1 MNALPQA
8 PCPHCQQPVNWFSPG
23 CFSCRKPIQ
32 WPPPQNQQ
40 QQALQQAST
49 QAFQQ
54 QLAYLQQQAAARQQ
68 VPAPPSPPAP
78 VARAQAAMPAA
89 RPAATSQEAPG
100 GALPGG
106 DLDGVLETSRHDAVT
121 YDPQAAEDVEG
132 LLPQSYAEFVP
143 ANLTVQRDA
152 DVESTQVMDTGAGLG
167 VTPFGPQDGLEAT
180 AIPLPTEEAPL
191 QVIPDLDR
199 GSFSALTQS
208 APEISP
214 DGEVER
220 TAVAHEN
227 RPSRLRK
234 AKAEAGKRICRS
246 CGTIS
251 DRASCP
257 SCGTQ
262 TKELAA

>member
-1 MNALPQA
+1 M
-8 PCPHCQQPVNWFSPG
+8 
-23 CFSCRKPIQ
+23 
-32 WPPPQNQQ
+32 
-40 QQALQQAST
+40 
-49 QAFQQ
+49 
-54 QLAYLQQQAAARQQ
+54 
-68 VPAPPSPPAP
+68 
-78 VARAQAAMPAA
+78 ARAPTAMPAA
-89 RPAATSQEAPG
+89 ARGAALSQGAPPQRAPG

-143 ANLTVQRDA
+143 ADLTVQRDA

-180 AIPLPTEEAPL
+180 AIPVPTEEAPL

-234 AKAEAGKRICRS
+234 AKAEAGRRICRS

-251 DRASCP
+251 DRESCP

>member
-32 WPPPQNQQ
+32 WPPAQNQQ

-49 QAFQQ
+49 QAFQE
-54 QLAYLQQQAAARQQ
+54 QLAYLQQQQAAVARQQ
-68 VPAPPSPPAP
+68 APAPASPPPAPAVP
-78 VARAQAAMPAA
+78 VARAAP
-89 RPAATSQEAPG
+89 PKPPAPG

-106 DLDGVLETSRHDAVT
+106 DLDGVLETSRFDAVT

-132 LLPQSYAEFVP
+132 LMPQSYAEFVP
-143 ANLTVQRDA
+143 ADLAIQRDA
-152 DVESTQVMDTGAGLG
+152 DVESTQVADTGAGLG

-180 AIPLPTEEAPL
+180 ALPKPSADAALEHV
-191 QVIPDLDR
+191 QDLDR

-208 APEISP
+208 APDVSP
-214 DGEVER
+214 EGEVER
-220 TAVAHEN
+220 TAVAEEN
-227 RPSRLRK
+227 RPSRVRK
-234 AKAEAGKRICRS
+234 TAAQAGKRICRS

-251 DRASCP
+251 DRESCP